1 MTRKVFFFG
10 IALLFTFSMG
20 SASAGP
26 DLNPGKW
33 EITTETEMVG
43 MAGMSVPPQTHVQ
56 CLTKGELVPQSK
68 EASNEC
74 RVTDIREDGDTVYWK
89 IVCAG
94 QGGQMEGT
102 GQVTYSGD
110 RMSGTMDMVITGA
123 GMQIKNKIKGHRIG
137 PCD

>member
-1 MTRKVFFFG
+1 MTRKVCVLG
-10 IALLFTFSMG
+10 IVLMFTCFWG
-20 SASAGP
+20 AAFAGP
-26 DLNPGKW
+26 NLNPGKW

-43 MAGMSVPPQTHVQ
+43 MGGMSVPPQTHIQ
-56 CLTKGELVPQSK
+56 CLTQETLVPQSK

-74 RVTDIREDGDTVYWK
+74 RVTDIHEKGDTVYWK
-89 IVCAG
+89 IVCSG

-110 RMSGTMDMVITGA
+110 RMSGKMDMVITGA
-123 GMQIKNKIKGHRIG
+123 GMQIKNKIKGRRIG